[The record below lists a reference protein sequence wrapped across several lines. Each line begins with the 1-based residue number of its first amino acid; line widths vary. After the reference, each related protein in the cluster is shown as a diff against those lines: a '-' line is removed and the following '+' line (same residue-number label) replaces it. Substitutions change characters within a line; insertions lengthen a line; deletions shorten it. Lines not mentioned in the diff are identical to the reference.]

1 MLCIQSSSPEH
12 PLATGS
18 SRTAVISFR
27 TTPRFQHL
35 LRAAAAEQ
43 GVPVAHLVERLVR
56 EEISQLAL
64 K

>member
-1 MLCIQSSSPEH
+1 
-12 PLATGS
+12 LATGS